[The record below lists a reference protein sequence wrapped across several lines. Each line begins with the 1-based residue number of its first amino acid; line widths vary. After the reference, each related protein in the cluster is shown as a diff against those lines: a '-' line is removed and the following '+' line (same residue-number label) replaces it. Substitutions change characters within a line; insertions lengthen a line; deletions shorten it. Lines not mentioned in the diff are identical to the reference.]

1 MTAKPT
7 YRMSKRQ
14 IWASFWLAWL
24 VILYLVWMGANG
36 SDQAVSLAGV
46 VVPSM
51 MFLIAALLGIH
62 RFAGSMDFA
71 ASQASSPTPE
81 PPSPSPFGY
90 DPRDDPHSASGET
103 Q

>member
-1 MTAKPT
+1 MKAKPT

-24 VILYLVWMGANG
+24 IVIYLVWKGANG
-36 SDQAVSLAGV
+36 SELAVSLAGT

-51 MFLIAALLGIH
+51 MILIAALLGVH
-62 RFAGSMDFA
+62 RFAGSLDFA
-71 ASQASSPTPE
+71 ASQASFPPSA

-90 DPRDDPHSASGET
+90 DPRDDPNSASGET
-103 Q
+103 P

>member
-1 MTAKPT
+1 MKPT

-14 IWASFWLAWL
+14 IWLSFWLAWA
-24 VILYLVWMGANG
+24 VILYLVWRGANG
-36 SDQAVSLAGV
+36 SDQAVSLAGI

-71 ASQASSPTPE
+71 AVQTSVSPVQSSQSSL
-81 PPSPSPFGY
+81 GL
-90 DPRDDPHSASGET
+90 DARDDPNGLPGET
-103 Q
+103 P

>member
-1 MTAKPT
+1 MKDKPS

-24 VILYLVWMGANG
+24 VILYLVWKGSNG

-71 ASQASSPTPE
+71 ASQPSF
-81 PPSPSPFGY
+81 PPPANLSPSPLGF
-90 DPRDDPHSASGET
+90 DARDDPNSASGET
-103 Q
+103 P